1 VAERLLATARR
12 REAAGATHCRARRLN
27 GRARVPLSGRLAS
40 LYGALGWARM
50 QLGQW
55 EEGAAAYE
63 AALEGSGEADA
74 DLRINHAV
82 CLMRTGRLVQAQVH
96 TRSLAAPHTPLEGSR
111 QYVGLQQ
118 SDSR

>member
-1 VAERLLATARR
+1 MAERLLATARR

-111 QYVGLQQ
+111 Q
-118 SDSR
+118 